1 LEWLV
6 TYDVAV
12 ETAAGRRRLRRVAK
26 ICEAHGQRVQYSV
39 FECRLSEGQF
49 AVLWAR
55 LLDVI
60 DSETDNIRAYR
71 MPDARDRL
79 LRVAGK
85 SLPYDIR
92 GMLLV

>member
-1 LEWLV
+1 MEWLV

-12 ETAAGRRRLRRVAK
+12 ETAEGRRRLRRVAK
-26 ICEAHGQRVQYSV
+26 TCEAHGQRVQYSV
-39 FECRLSEGQF
+39 FECRLTDGQF

-60 DSETDNIRAYR
+60 DKETDSLRAYR
-71 MPDARDRL
+71 LPESRDRFL
-79 LRVAGK
+79 QVAGK

-92 GMLLV
+92 GTLLV